1 MSIILKT
8 TNLCKSFSRQTVVNN
23 ISLNIEKN
31 SVYGLLG
38 PNGAGKSTT
47 LKMIT
52 GILKPTS
59 GSIEF
64 DGHTWKRSDLN
75 HIGALIEMPPLYENL
90 TAFENLKVRSTLL
103 GLTDKR
109 IEEVL
114 QIVRLTET
122 GKKRAGQFSL
132 GMKQRLGIAIALLNS
147 PKLLILDEPTNGLD
161 PQGIKELRDILK
173 ELAHKEGTCVVVSSH
188 LMSEMEMMCDRVG
201 IIANG
206 KMIGSYTMEELI
218 SQSDS
223 SIAEYVLE
231 VDDPQKAMGLI
242 MLADEGKRIDK
253 ETGAVVLSIPVEIEK
268 KKIASVNK
276 TLIEGGVS
284 LYTVHRR
291 ENKKLEDVF
300 IELTGGKEGGV
311 QIG

>member
-8 TNLCKSFSRQTVVNN
+8 TNLCKSFAKQSAVNN

-59 GSIEF
+59 GRIEF

-75 HIGALIEMPPLYENL
+75 QIGALIETPPLYENL
-90 TAFENLKVRSTLL
+90 TAFENLKVRATLL
-103 GLTDKR
+103 GLTNKR
-109 IEEVL
+109 INEVL

-161 PQGIKELRDILK
+161 PVGIEELRELIRSFPANGITVIL
-173 ELAHKEGTCVVVSSH
+173 SSH
-188 LMSEMEMMCDRVG
+188 ILSEVQQTADYIG
-201 IIANG
+201 IIAEG
-206 KMIGSYTMEELI
+206 
-218 SQSDS
+218 
-223 SIAEYVLE
+223 VL
-231 VDDPQKAMGLI
+231 GY
-242 MLADEGKRIDK
+242 EGKLNPNEDL
-253 ETGAVVLSIPVEIEK
+253 EQLFMDVVK
-268 KKIASVNK
+268 NN
-276 TLIEGGVS
+276 
-284 LYTVHRR
+284 HR
-291 ENKKLEDVF
+291 EV
-300 IELTGGKEGGV
+300 
-311 QIG
+311 